1 MNYYII
7 IILLF
12 LIFLYKIIYK
22 HRFIIILIIIET
34 KIKLLFSNI
43 SLEKLYEI
51 LYLDDIEKT
60 IMKGSAIYGLKN

>member
-1 MNYYII
+1 MIYFII

-12 LIFLYKIIYK
+12 LIFIYKIIYK

-51 LYLDDIEKT
+51 F
-60 IMKGSAIYGLKN
+60 KNLF